1 MKNSLFYTLECYFFN
16 LDIAFTKSNC
26 HIAFKNFRDDKCIK
40 CGPQTKLR
48 ISIFKVSLEKKLQ
61 GLLLLLFEIV
71 KYHFRIQFMPN
82 KTITMGER
90 QHRESPHRIHV

>member
-1 MKNSLFYTLECYFFN
+1 MLFFFIWV
-16 LDIAFTKSNC
+16 LHLLKVIC

-48 ISIFKVSLEKKLQ
+48 ISIFKVILEKKLQ